1 MEGVGTLDFG
11 LSLGCAI
18 TQSSIREG
26 RSAQNW
32 RACCVTMDLV
42 YCYGDSSMP
51 ASGSMREG
59 RVYSNTGGNTGDH
72 GLWSTASTVLAVCLH
87 ICSML
92 EGRCADSW

>member
-1 MEGVGTLDFG
+1 MRMKAVDTIIISCGKTFLFLKEREGLRTLDFG

-18 TQSSIREG
+18 TQSSMRVG

-32 RACCVTMDLV
+32 RAGCVTMDLV

-59 RVYSNTGGNTGDH
+59 RIY
-72 GLWSTASTVLAVCLH
+72 
-87 ICSML
+87 
-92 EGRCADSW
+92 